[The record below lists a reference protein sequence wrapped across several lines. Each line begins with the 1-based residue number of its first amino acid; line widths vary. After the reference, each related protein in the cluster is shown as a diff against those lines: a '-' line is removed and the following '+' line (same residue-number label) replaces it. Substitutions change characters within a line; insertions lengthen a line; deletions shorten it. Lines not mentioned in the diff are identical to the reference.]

1 MIFSKMK
8 TNKRYEQTEFDFSK
22 KMKRKPKSNNQ
33 KKKLIKQIREEEAQI
48 QLELPYEL

>member
-8 TNKRYEQTEFDFSK
+8 TNKQYEQMEFEFSK

-33 KKKLIKQIREEEAQI
+33 KKKLIKQIRDEETKT
-48 QLELPYEL
+48 QLEFGYEL